1 MKPSLLL
8 LASLLPLLTTLPVWA
23 QTPIESE
30 PLEPT
35 PAVAPVAAS
44 PRDDL
49 AQLEQRAEKSFEE
62 DDLDTAIVLYGQL
75 RERVTSG
82 SERARVMTTIAW
94 LEHLSGRD
102 LAAAETLTRALLE
115 HPNQPLR
122 AELYSEDFAKLFYDA
137 QKRAREQ
144 RETTANERL
153 VAGTAALRRGD
164 YPTARAALDEAL
176 AAQPDHPTALYNR
189 ALVDYYQNHLED
201 ALAGFQKVLS
211 LQASNPPVTPQI
223 RALALSN
230 IGLLYYSRGL
240 LQEAEKAL
248 AEAVTL
254 DAKNGSAWTNLG
266 ATRRQLGQQLPAAE
280 AFRKAW
286 EITPND
292 PTVVNNLALAYLDA
306 KEWVLAAGLLAD
318 AAQRFPNDPKLW
330 LNLGRAQEGMGNTTG
345 AVTSFESAIRADP
358 ANAAGIAS
366 TAAVDL
372 ARFFYESG
380 DIARSLEQAQRAIG
394 LRSDLPDAWI
404 FLGLAQ
410 KAKKDLAGARQS
422 FEQARKLDPTRAETY
437 NNLGSVYFELKELD
451 LAEEAFGRALGI
463 QPGLTEA
470 QDNLEAVRRSRDQT
484 LIGRAQLPGVQT
496 PTTPPPPS
504 AAARPTLGLRFSN
517 ADYAALGLKGAM
529 VESVEAGSLA
539 DRAGLRSNDLILK
552 VDGRDVASGEALLR
566 YLQSAGS
573 SVTLDLLR
581 DNRPQR
587 LEMRVR

>member
-1 MKPSLLL
+1 MKTFSFVLVSSFFL
-8 LASLLPLLTTLPVWA
+8 LAILPASA

-30 PLEPT
+30 PLDPT
-35 PAVAPVAAS
+35 PAVAPAAS
-44 PRDDL
+44 SPQGDL
-49 AQLEQRAEKSFEE
+49 AQLERLAEKSFEE

-75 RERVTSG
+75 KDRVTSTA
-82 SERARVMTTIAW
+82 ERTRVMTTIAW

-115 HPNQPLR
+115 NPNQPLR
-122 AELYSEDFAKLFYDA
+122 AELYSEEFAKLFYDA

-144 RETTANERL
+144 RETTASERL

-164 YPTARAALDEAL
+164 YPTARTALTEAL
-176 AAQPDHPTALYNR
+176 NAQPDHPTALYNR
-189 ALVDYYQNHLED
+189 ALVDYYENRHED

-211 LQASNPPVTPQI
+211 LQASNPPVTPQV

-230 IGLLYYSRGL
+230 IGLLYYARGL

-266 ATRRQLGQQLPAAE
+266 ATRRQLGQQAAAAE

-306 KEWVLAAGLLAD
+306 REHVLAAGLLAD

-345 AVTSFESAIRADP
+345 AVSSFESAIRADP
-358 ANAAGIAS
+358 NNAAGIAS

-372 ARFFYESG
+372 ARFYYERG
-380 DIARSLEQAQRAIG
+380 ENARSIEQAQRAIS
-394 LRSDLPDAWI
+394 LRSDLPEGWI
-404 FLGLAQ
+404 FKGLAQ
-410 KAKKDLAGARQS
+410 KASKDLAGARAS
-422 FEQARKLDPTRAETY
+422 FEQARQLDPTRAETY

-451 LAEEAFGRALGI
+451 LAEQAFTRALGI
-463 QPGLTEA
+463 QPGYAEA
-470 QDNLEAVRRSRDQT
+470 QSNLEAVRRTRDQT
-484 LIGRAQLPGVQT
+484 QLGRSLLPGAQA
-496 PTTPPPPS
+496 PAPPPS
-504 AAARPTLGLRFSN
+504 SGGGRQALGLRFSN
-517 ADYAALGLKGAM
+517 ADYGALGLKGAM

-539 DRAGLRSNDLILK
+539 ERAGLRANDLILK
-552 VDGRDVASGEALLR
+552 VNGRDVASGEALLR

-573 SVTLDLLR
+573 NVTLDLLR